1 MNEIYLT
8 IAAFIL
14 ITLVIGLLRVFW
26 GPTRA
31 DRILSAQLMG
41 TTGVAII
48 LLLSEAMQMSSLVDV
63 ALIFALLS
71 AVTAT
76 VFITRFWQNSE

>member
-1 MNEIYLT
+1 MDEIYLS
-8 IAAFIL
+8 IAAIIL
-14 ITLVIGLLRVFW
+14 ITLVIGLVRVFW

-48 LLLSEAMQMSSLVDV
+48 LLLSKATQMSSLVDV

-76 VFITRFWQNSE
+76 VFITRSWQNSE

>member
-1 MNEIYLT
+1 MDEIYLS

-14 ITLVIGLLRVFW
+14 ITLVIGLVRVFW

-31 DRILSAQLMG
+31 DRILCAQLMG

-76 VFITRFWQNSE
+76 VFITRF

>member
-1 MNEIYLT
+1 LDEIYLS

-48 LLLSEAMQMSSLVDV
+48 LLLSEAMQMPSLVDV
-63 ALIFALLS
+63 ALVFALLS

-76 VFITRFWQNSE
+76 VFTTRFWQNSE

>member
-1 MNEIYLT
+1 LDEIYLG

-31 DRILSAQLMG
+31 DRMLSAQLMG

-76 VFITRFWQNSE
+76 VFITQLWHNSE

>member
-1 MNEIYLT
+1 MDEIYLS

-48 LLLSEAMQMSSLVDV
+48 LLLSEAMQMPSLVDV
-63 ALIFALLS
+63 ALVFALLS
-71 AVTAT
+71 VVTAT

>member
-1 MNEIYLT
+1 MDEIYLS

-31 DRILSAQLMG
+31 DRILSVQLMG

-48 LLLSEAMQMSSLVDV
+48 LLLSEAMQMPSLVDV
-63 ALIFALLS
+63 ALVFALLS

>member
-1 MNEIYLT
+1 
-8 IAAFIL
+8 
-14 ITLVIGLLRVFW
+14 
-26 GPTRA
+26 
-31 DRILSAQLMG
+31 MG

-48 LLLSEAMQMSSLVDV
+48 LLLSEAMQMPSLVDV

-76 VFITRFWQNSE
+76 VFTTRF

>member
-1 MNEIYLT
+1 
-8 IAAFIL
+8 
-14 ITLVIGLLRVFW
+14 
-26 GPTRA
+26 
-31 DRILSAQLMG
+31 MG

>member
-1 MNEIYLT
+1 MDEIYLS

-14 ITLVIGLLRVFW
+14 ITLVIGLVRVFW

-76 VFITRFWQNSE
+76 VFITRFWRNSE

>member
-1 MNEIYLT
+1 LDEIYLS

-48 LLLSEAMQMSSLVDV
+48 LLLSEAMQMPSLVDV
-63 ALIFALLS
+63 ALVFALLS